1 MPAIAYTAEIHLGD
15 DVPCTC
21 GSCAWRGPAE
31 ALAPIE
37 KCALDPGDAS
47 PAGRC
52 PECDSLAYPDR
63 PQDHL
68 LDAAPALRDALAEMS
83 ALFVEIDECGGFAIL
98 KRRFLKFPDGK
109 SKRYLAAH
117 AKIEAIDEKAR
128 AALAAAV

>member
-1 MPAIAYTAEIHLGD
+1 MPAFVYTAEIDLGD

-21 GSCAWRGPAE
+21 GSCAWSGPAE
-31 ALAPIE
+31 ALAAI
-37 KCALDPGDAS
+37 KDCALDPGDAS

-68 LDAAPALRDALAEMS
+68 RDAVPALRDALAEMS
-83 ALFVEIDECGGFAIL
+83 ALLVEIDECGGFAIL
-98 KRRFLKFPDGK
+98 KRRFLKFADGK

-117 AKIEAIDEKAR
+117 EKIESLDEKTR
-128 AALAAAV
+128 AALASAQ